1 LARDRL
7 YDLPVGR
14 YVIRGGRAGYDRL
27 RVLAAARRA
36 STLELFRR
44 AGLRPGM
51 RCVDLGCGSGDV
63 TLDLAAL
70 AGPAG
75 GATGVDMDQAKLEFA
90 RAAARERGL
99 ANVAFEA
106 ADVTAWAGPGEYD
119 FVYCRFLLQHLARPV
134 ELLRRMWDAVRPGG
148 VLAVEDADLEGLFC
162 DPDNAGFSF
171 YQRMYAEVLARHG
184 GDPGCAR
191 RLVRYFRDAGIP
203 GPEVRLLQGVNTG
216 GDAKAMPLLTLK
228 AIADS
233 IVSAGLATADEVTA
247 AIEDLRAFT
256 AHPDTLVS
264 DPRIFQV
271 WARRGADN
279 TPAAR

>member
-1 LARDRL
+1 ME
-7 YDLPVGR
+7 R
-14 YVIRGGRAGYDRL
+14 YVIRGGREGYDRL
-27 RVLAAARRA
+27 WVLAAARRA
-36 STLELFRR
+36 STLELFQL

-63 TLDLAAL
+63 TLEMAAL
-70 AGPAG
+70 SGPEGWVAGIDA
-75 GATGVDMDQAKLEFA
+75 DRAKLDLA

-99 ANVAFEA
+99 ANVVFEV
-106 ADVTAWAGPGEYD
+106 ADVGQWAGPGEYD

-134 ELLRRMWDAVRPGG
+134 DLLRRMWEAIRPGG

-171 YQRMYAEVLARHG
+171 YRRMYVKVLARNG
-184 GDPGCAR
+184 GDPTCAR
-191 RLVRYFRDAGIP
+191 RLARYFRETGIP
-203 GPEVRLLQGVNTG
+203 VPAVRLLQGVNAG
-216 GDAKAMPLLTLK
+216 GDAKVMPLLTLE

-233 IVSAGLATADEVTA
+233 IVGSGLATASEVSA

-256 AHPDTLVS
+256 TRPDTLIS

-271 WARRGADN
+271 WSRRGTGGA
-279 TPAAR
+279 TAGPYSICR

>member
-1 LARDRL
+1 ME
-7 YDLPVGR
+7 R
-14 YVIRGGRAGYDRL
+14 YVLCGGRAGYDRL

-36 STLELFRR
+36 STLELFQL

-51 RCVDLGCGSGDV
+51 RCVDLGCGSGEV
-63 TLDLAAL
+63 TLDMAAL

-75 GATGVDMDQAKLEFA
+75 WAVGIDADQAKLELA
-90 RAAARERGL
+90 RGAARELGL
-99 ANVAFEA
+99 ANVVFEA
-106 ADVTAWAGPGEYD
+106 ADVNRWTGPGQHD
-119 FVYCRFLLQHLARPV
+119 FVYCRFLLQHLAQPAD
-134 ELLRRMWDAVRPGG
+134 LLRRMWDATRPGG

-171 YQRMYAEVLARHG
+171 YQRMYVEVLARHG

-191 RLVRYFRDAGIP
+191 RLARYFRETGIP
-203 GPEVRLLQGVNTG
+203 GPAMRLLQGVSTD
-216 GDAKAMPLLTLK
+216 GDAKVMPLLTLE

-233 IVSAGLATADEVTA
+233 IVGAGLATADEVTA

-256 AHPDTLVS
+256 FRSDTFIS

-271 WARRGADN
+271 WARRSTDDVTAV
-279 TPAAR
+279 P